1 MLTKTQTLAAIQKS
15 LIKYN
20 DLVANQIDSKINAH
34 NTIASATANG
44 HMSSNMVTK
53 LNGIADGAEVNQNAI
68 SKIQIG
74 DNTVAAAGKESTA
87 TFKGSN
93 GISVSFDTDNAIEI
107 SGADAVGAANKVSS
121 DLASYK
127 TTVANTYM
135 PKSGGTFTGAVTLAA
150 APTTDLQAATKKY
163 VDDAAAAA
171 AAKIVDSAPDTL
183 NTLNLL
189 AEALG
194 DDPKFATTIATQIG
208 AKVDKVDGKGLST
221 NDYTT
226 SEKNKLK
233 GIASGAEVNQNAF
246 ATIAVKV
253 GTTTTNVEA
262 DAKQDVLTLSQGDN
276 ITLTPNAT
284 NDTITIAAKDTTYPE
299 ATASAHGLMSAGDKD
314 KLNKIAAGAEVN
326 QNAFSTVKVGNTS
339 IASGSKT
346 ATLTLAA
353 GSNITLTPDAT
364 GKKVTITAKDT
375 TYPEASQTAHGLMSA
390 SDKTKLDSI
399 VAEADVSDE
408 EIASMITNV
417 QTAINA

>member
-1 MLTKTQTLAAIQKS
+1 
-15 LIKYN
+15 
-20 DLVANQIDSKINAH
+20 
-34 NTIASATANG
+34 
-44 HMSSNMVTK
+44 
-53 LNGIADGAEVNQNAI
+53 
-68 SKIQIG
+68 
-74 DNTVAAAGKESTA
+74 
-87 TFKGSN
+87 
-93 GISVSFDTDNAIEI
+93 
-107 SGADAVGAANKVSS
+107 
-121 DLASYK
+121 
-127 TTVANTYM
+127 M

-208 AKVDKVDGKGLST
+208 TKVDKVDGKGLST

-226 SEKNKLK
+226 AEKTKLN

-246 ATIAVKV
+246 A
-253 GTTTTNVEA
+253 
-262 DAKQDVLTLSQGDN
+262 
-276 ITLTPNAT
+276 
-284 NDTITIAAKDTTYPE
+284 
-299 ATASAHGLMSAGDKD
+299 
-314 KLNKIAAGAEVN
+314 
-326 QNAFSTVKVGNTS
+326 TVKVGNTS

-364 GKKVTITAKDT
+364 GKKVTIVAKDT
-375 TYPEASQTAHGLMSA
+375 TYPEASQSAHGLMSA

>member
-20 DLVANQIDSKINAH
+20 DLVANQIDSKINTH

-44 HMSSNMVTK
+44 HMSSSMVTK

-68 SKIQIG
+68 SKIKIG
-74 DNTVAAAGKESTA
+74 EETVSAAGKESTA

-93 GISVSFDTDNAIEI
+93 GISVSFDKDNTIEI
-107 SGADAVGAANKVSS
+107 SGANAVGAANKVSS

-127 TTVANTYM
+127 TTVANTYMPKSGGTFTGIITLSGAPTSNLHAVTKKYVDDKVTDLSIGNYM

-194 DDPKFATTIATQIG
+194 DDPKFATTIAAQIG

-226 SEKNKLK
+226 AEKTKLN
-233 GIASGAEVNQNAF
+233 GIAS
-246 ATIAVKV
+246 
-253 GTTTTNVEA
+253 
-262 DAKQDVLTLSQGDN
+262 
-276 ITLTPNAT
+276 
-284 NDTITIAAKDTTYPE
+284 
-299 ATASAHGLMSAGDKD
+299 
-314 KLNKIAAGAEVN
+314 GAEVN

-364 GKKVTITAKDT
+364 GKKVTIVAKDT
-375 TYPEASQTAHGLMSA
+375 TYPEASQSAHGLMSA

>member
-1 MLTKTQTLAAIQKS
+1 
-15 LIKYN
+15 
-20 DLVANQIDSKINAH
+20 
-34 NTIASATANG
+34 
-44 HMSSNMVTK
+44 
-53 LNGIADGAEVNQNAI
+53 
-68 SKIQIG
+68 
-74 DNTVAAAGKESTA
+74 
-87 TFKGSN
+87 
-93 GISVSFDTDNAIEI
+93 
-107 SGADAVGAANKVSS
+107 
-121 DLASYK
+121 
-127 TTVANTYM
+127 M

-194 DDPKFATTIATQIG
+194 DDPKFATTIAAQIG

-314 KLNKIAAGAEVN
+314 KL
-326 QNAFSTVKVGNTS
+326 
-339 IASGSKT
+339 
-346 ATLTLAA
+346 
-353 GSNITLTPDAT
+353 
-364 GKKVTITAKDT
+364 
-375 TYPEASQTAHGLMSA
+375 
-390 SDKTKLDSI
+390 DSI
-399 VAEADVSDE
+399 IAEADVSDE
-408 EIASMITNV
+408 EITSMITNI
-417 QTAINA
+417 QTAINAK